1 MPLVKGRTFN
11 EADGGNKVPLV
22 VINQKMAQQYW
33 PNGEAIGRQFRFD
46 DPGTPWMTVIGVVG
60 NVHQADVETPSRAEM
75 YFSYEQD
82 LGIPGYFKP
91 RDLAIRVA
99 GDPVDYASAVERAI
113 WSVDP
118 EQPVSEVQS
127 MQHLVNTRM
136 ENYILEAKLFA
147 FFSCAALLL
156 SAIGIYGLMSYS
168 VTRRTQEIGI
178 RMALGAQREQVLS
191 FFIAA
196 AFRLLLVG
204 LILGSIGSVAATRLL
219 GSMLYGISGLG
230 WGVGAL
236 PILVLAVSVALAA
249 YIPARRASAVDP
261 MQALRSE

>member
-1 MPLVKGRTFN
+1 
-11 EADGGNKVPLV
+11 
-22 VINQKMAQQYW
+22 
-33 PNGEAIGRQFRFD
+33 
-46 DPGTPWMTVIGVVG
+46 
-60 NVHQADVETPSRAEM
+60 
-75 YFSYEQD
+75 
-82 LGIPGYFKP
+82 
-91 RDLAIRVA
+91 
-99 GDPVDYASAVERAI
+99 VERAI

-127 MQHLVNTRM
+127 MRHLVDTRM
-136 ENYILEAKLFA
+136 ETYLLEAKLFA

-156 SAIGIYGLMSYS
+156 SALGIYGLMSYS

-178 RMALGAQREQVLS
+178 RMALGAKREQVLS
-191 FFIAA
+191 SFITT

-204 LILGSIGSVAATRLL
+204 LVLGSVGSVAATRLL
-219 GSMLYGISGLG
+219 GSMLYGISGIG

-236 PILVLAVSVALAA
+236 PILVLAVSIALAA